1 MRQACRGGKKGKMKN
16 AVERIGEFN
25 RFGSV
30 LGLER
35 MDILLGI
42 LGDPHKELKVIHVA
56 GTNGKGSVCKFLEKG
71 LASCGYRTGL
81 YTSPF
86 IEKFN
91 ERICFDGQC
100 ISDAD
105 LEKYT
110 DIVISAA
117 EKMVSDGHDSPT
129 EFEVVTAI
137 ALMYFSD
144 VKADIVILEVGLGGR
159 GDSTNV
165 IKEPLACAI
174 CSISYDHTDRL
185 GNTLEEIAA
194 EKAGIIKPG
203 VPVISNVKDHGAAK
217 VIARTAYEKGCRLY
231 DISGIRPGISEATP
245 FSQTVTMELYGTDY
259 SDIRVSMAGKHQA
272 ENLKTALAVIEV
284 LRKAGKI
291 RVERSRLYKGL
302 KEAVQPGRFEVL
314 IKGGEDGGS
323 PAVIIDGAHNE
334 AGAIALRDTMKEFF
348 GGSRILL
355 VTGMLADK
363 QTDRIIAALKDITGS
378 IIATEPDNPRKLPA
392 YQLAEMLRDLGLD
405 PVVASDAE
413 ESIRQAEMIWDQY
426 DVVLFA
432 GSLYLIGDI
441 RRMLK
446 DGKHIAVL

>member
-1 MRQACRGGKKGKMKN
+1 MRQACGGGKEGKMKS

-30 LGLER
+30 LGMERINMLLE
-35 MDILLGI
+35 I
-42 LGDPHKELKVIHVA
+42 LGNPHKALRVIHIA

-71 LASCGYRTGL
+71 LASCGYRIGL

-86 IEKFN
+86 IKEFN
-91 ERICFDGQC
+91 ERICFEGNS
-100 ISDAD
+100 ISDED

-110 DIVISAA
+110 DIVIAA
-117 EKMVSDGHDSPT
+117 SEKMVSEGHDSPT

-137 ALMYFSD
+137 ALLYFRD
-144 VKADIVILEVGLGGR
+144 KNADMVILEVGLGGR

-165 IKEPLACAI
+165 IEEPMICAI
-174 CSISYDHTDRL
+174 SSISYDHMDRL

-203 VPVISNVKDHGAAK
+203 VPVVSNVKDHEAAR
-217 VIARTAYEKGCRLY
+217 VIARTAYEKGSRLY
-231 DISGIRPGISEATP
+231 DISGIKTCSYDVTP

-259 SDIRVSMAGKHQA
+259 SDVKISMAGRHQA

-284 LRKAGKI
+284 LRRAGKV
-291 RVERSRLYKGL
+291 RVERSLLYKGL
-302 KEAVQPGRFEVL
+302 EKAVNPGRFEVL
-314 IKGGEDGGS
+314 IKGDKEKGN
-323 PAVIIDGAHNE
+323 PAVVIDGAHNE
-334 AGAIALRDTMKEFF
+334 AGVRALEQTMKECFPE
-348 GGSRILL
+348 GRVLL

-363 QTDRIIAALKDITGS
+363 QTDRLVEAFMDITTS
-378 IIATEPDNPRKLPA
+378 VIATEPDNPRKLPA
-392 YQLAEMLRDLGLD
+392 ERLAEMLKEAGADVTAA
-405 PVVASDAE
+405 PDAE
-413 ESIRQAEMIWDQY
+413 ESIRKAAAVCHGY

-446 DGKHIAVL
+446 DGKHIALL